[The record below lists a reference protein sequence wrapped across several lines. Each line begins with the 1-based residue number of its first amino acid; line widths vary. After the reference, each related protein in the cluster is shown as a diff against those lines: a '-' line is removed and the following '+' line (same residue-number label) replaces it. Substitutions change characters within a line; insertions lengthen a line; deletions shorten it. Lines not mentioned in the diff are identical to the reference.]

1 MAKSELSEE
10 PISSLVS
17 ELGEDM
23 RQLARDELALVK
35 AELKRSARRG
45 LRVAVAGVVA
55 GVGLSLFCVFALVTL
70 VEWIPNHTLVAGLVA
85 AAGLVLL
92 VVGAALIWSNRHLW
106 PFTDSKQSL
115 IEDLEWAR
123 LQSKRAHR

>member
-85 AAGLVLL
+85 VAGLVLL

>member
-1 MAKSELSEE
+1 MAKPELSEE
-10 PISSLVS
+10 PISQLVS

-23 RQLARDELALVK
+23 RQLVADELTLVK

-45 LRVAVAGVVA
+45 IRVAAAGVVA
-55 GVGLSLFCVFALVTL
+55 GVGLSLFCIFALITL

-85 AAGLVLL
+85 VAGLVLL

>member
-17 ELGEDM
+17 EPGEDM

>member
-1 MAKSELSEE
+1 MARSDPAEE
-10 PISSLVS
+10 PISRLVS
-17 ELGEDM
+17 EFSDEM
-23 RQLARDELALVK
+23 RQLAADELALAK

-45 LRVAVAGVVA
+45 IRVAVAGA
-55 GVGLSLFCVFALVTL
+55 LAMVGLSVFCIFALITL
-70 VEWIPNHTLVAGLVA
+70 VEWIPNHTLVAGIVA
-85 AAGLVLL
+85 LAGLVLL
-92 VVGAALIWSNRHLW
+92 GAGAAAVWSNRHLW

>member
-1 MAKSELSEE
+1 MANSDLSEE
-10 PISSLVS
+10 PISRLVG
-17 ELGEDM
+17 ELGDDIS
-23 RQLARDELALVK
+23 QLAADELALVK

-45 LRVAVAGVVA
+45 LRVAIAGVVA
-55 GVGLSLFCVFALVTL
+55 GVGLSLFCIFALITL

-85 AAGLVLL
+85 AVGLVLL
-92 VVGAALIWSNRHLW
+92 VVGAAWIWSNRHLW

>member
-1 MAKSELSEE
+1 MANSDLSEE
-10 PISSLVS
+10 PISRLVG
-17 ELGEDM
+17 ELGDDI
-23 RQLARDELALVK
+23 RQLAADELALVK

-45 LRVAVAGVVA
+45 LRVAIAGVVA
-55 GVGLSLFCVFALVTL
+55 GVGLSLFCIFALITL

-85 AAGLVLL
+85 AVGLVLL
-92 VVGAALIWSNRHLW
+92 VVGAAWIWSNRHLW